1 MSMSKDGK
9 PTAQKRAELED
20 RLAQVFIEHGYEG
33 ASLNRLAAASGLGKA
48 SLYHHFPGGKA
59 EMASVLLTRA
69 MARLDKRAFSRL
81 TKKQPARV
89 RLGRFVDAFSSYV
102 GHGTR
107 PCLIAVMDHGASRAV
122 HGNAIRQRFLDWGD
136 RLAATFEETG
146 MKPRRARRA
155 SSALLA
161 GLYGNL
167 ALARML
173 DDASLFQRGIRRL
186 KKDLLP

>member
-1 MSMSKDGK
+1 MRKNDKSAAD
-9 PTAQKRAELED
+9 KRGELEE
-20 RLAQVFIEHGYEG
+20 RLAQVFVEHGYEG
-33 ASLNRLAAASGLGKA
+33 ASLNRLATASGLGKA
-48 SLYHHFPGGKA
+48 SLYHHFPGGKP

-69 MARLDKRAFSRL
+69 IARLDKMAFSRL

-102 GHGTR
+102 DHGER
-107 PCLIAVMDHGASRAV
+107 PCLIAVLDHGTLRAV
-122 HGNAIRQRFLDWGD
+122 HGDAIRRRFLDWGEQ
-136 RLAATFEETG
+136 LAATFEETG
-146 MKPRRARRA
+146 MKPSRARRA

-167 ALARML
+167 AMARML
-173 DDASLFQRGIRRL
+173 DDASLFQRGLKRL